1 MENSHNRKTEPTL
14 AERLAPMAIGEIE
27 KMTDREIG
35 ELMGA
40 SRDEVAAHPWAWR
53 EAAKAGTDEYA
64 ERVIAAIKAR
74 TARSSGGSVRE
85 GSDSS

>member
-1 MENSHNRKTEPTL
+1 
-14 AERLAPMAIGEIE
+14 MAIGEIE

-40 SRDEVAAHPWAWR
+40 SEDEVAAHPWAWR

-74 TARSSGGSVRE
+74 SGHSGGGPARD
-85 GSDSS
+85 DSGFS